1 MAAAGSLADPR
12 SRQGRVYPLACLIAV
27 AVYACTAAG
36 HDRLTAV
43 GQWARR
49 ASQADLARLRA
60 PWDPIAGRYRVPDE
74 KAIRKVLDKL
84 DPRAPEQG
92 PPSGRAVGA
101 VAGGLRPACAATRP
115 GDHHGRVPDTAT
127 LLLTATDDILGTH
140 NVRSHH
146 RGGQAGNADP
156 SQWRAQLHNLLE
168 RVRTELVTHP
178 GMAAATMVDPP
189 RTEVAMRLL
198 ENLLGILLAGGLDA
212 QDAAW
217 AADTFAA
224 QVTYAAIE
232 AELRRTDPSAL
243 AAEIT
248 ANFARL
254 AADDFPLITAHAAEL
269 VAGDADE
276 RFRFA
281 IDVVIDGVLS
291 RASRR

>member
-1 MAAAGSLADPR
+1 MRRVAAALDTGAGSLYVYVD
-12 SRQGRVYPLACLIAV
+12 GRDGLLEAMFDRIIA
-27 AVYACTAAG
+27 AV
-36 HDRLTAV
+36 
-43 GQWARR
+43 
-49 ASQADLARLRA
+49 
-60 PWDPIAGRYRVPDE
+60 
-74 KAIRKVLDKL
+74 KL
-84 DPRAPEQG
+84 ETP
-92 PPSGRAVGA
+92 
-101 VAGGLRPACAATRP
+101 
-115 GDHHGRVPDTAT
+115 
-127 LLLTATDDILGTH
+127 
-140 NVRSHH
+140 
-146 RGGQAGNADP
+146 DP

-168 RVRTELVTHP
+168 RVRAQLVTHP

-217 AADTFAA
+217 AADILAA

-254 AADDFPLITAHAAEL
+254 PADDFPLITAHTAQL
-269 VAGDADE
+269 VAGDVDE

-281 IDVVIDGVLS
+281 IDVVIDGVLG